1 MSYIENNLIAG
12 EEVVYEGRISLWSVS
27 RAVTCAVLGLPFILV
42 GSRWAL
48 IPFFLGVAC
57 LAYVLIQYASNEL
70 AVTTNRVISK
80 RGFVSRQTVEI
91 SLSRVEGVEVHQ
103 TAAQRAMG
111 YGSVFVSGT
120 GSHRA
125 RIENVKDPMRFRQA
139 FLEVLDRY
147 EASQREQAA

>member
-57 LAYVLIQYASNEL
+57 LAYVLILYASNEL
-70 AVTTNRVISK
+70 AVTTMRVIS
-80 RGFVSRQTVEI
+80 
-91 SLSRVEGVEVHQ
+91 
-103 TAAQRAMG
+103 
-111 YGSVFVSGT
+111 
-120 GSHRA
+120 
-125 RIENVKDPMRFRQA
+125 
-139 FLEVLDRY
+139 
-147 EASQREQAA
+147 